1 MSKTSA
7 TFTVAGVST
16 QNGVTKVR
24 FANDLASRVK
34 LLSKGGHSPLELIE
48 LPRAM
53 TKAEACQHL
62 LSVGGV
68 FNQWTDLINQT
79 MDKKSGVVVAQA
91 KAAKPAK
98 KATPAKAAV
107 PAKKAAPAKKA
118 VPAKAPKASAE
129 DDFEI
134 EELKE
139 LAEAN

>member
-48 LPRAM
+48 LPKAM

-79 MDKKSGVVVAQA
+79 MDKKSGIVAA
-91 KAAKPAK
+91 TPAK
-98 KATPAKAAV
+98 KAAPAKPATPAKKAV
-107 PAKKAAPAKKA
+107 PAKKAAPAKA
-118 VPAKAPKASAE
+118 PKAPKASAE